1 MKIELTPQ
9 EVALLKARDIAFE
22 PGRDYA
28 EDDALALLD
37 EVREAEVYYSQG
49 EDAETQRL
57 YSQYAALGD
66 TLFALIPEA

>member
-1 MKIELTPQ
+1 MKIKLTPQ
-9 EVALLKARDIAFE
+9 EVALLEAREIAFA
-22 PGRDYA
+22 PGQDYA

-37 EVREAEVYYSQG
+37 EVRAAEVYYSQG

-66 TLFALIPEA
+66 KLFAIIPET

>member
-1 MKIELTPQ
+1 MKIELTAPD
-9 EVALLKARDIAFE
+9 VALLEARNIAFA
-22 PGRDYA
+22 PGQDYA

-37 EVREAEVYYSQG
+37 AVRDSEVYYSQG

-66 TLFALIPEA
+66 KLFALIPEA

>member
-9 EVALLKARDIAFE
+9 EVALLKARDIAL

-37 EVREAEVYYSQG
+37 AVREAEVYYSQG

-66 TLFALIPEA
+66 KLFALIPEE

>member
-9 EVALLKARDIAFE
+9 EVALLEARNIAFE
-22 PGRDYA
+22 PDQDYA

-37 EVREAEVYYSQG
+37 AVRDSEVYYSQG

-66 TLFALIPEA
+66 KLFALIPEA